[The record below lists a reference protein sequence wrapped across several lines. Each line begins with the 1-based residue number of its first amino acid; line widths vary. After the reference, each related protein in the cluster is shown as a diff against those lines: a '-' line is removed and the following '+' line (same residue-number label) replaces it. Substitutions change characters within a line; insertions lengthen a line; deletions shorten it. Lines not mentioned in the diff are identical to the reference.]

1 MKVSELV
8 DALRGSNPEAEVVA
22 CVKVPDGEGDYLL
35 FSECPSSFAEPYPG
49 DGGRFLVHATV
60 TLAEL
65 ASQACD
71 PSVLRELAE
80 ALVREADSME
90 SGTAGSEEEYD
101 SW

>member
-35 FSECPSSFAEPYPG
+35 FAECASSFAEPYPG
-49 DGGRFLVHATV
+49 DGGRFLMHATV
-60 TLAEL
+60 TLGEL

-71 PSVLRELAE
+71 ASVVRELAR
-80 ALVREADSME
+80 ALEREADRME
-90 SGTAGSEEEYD
+90 SAATGSDEEYD
-101 SW
+101 IW